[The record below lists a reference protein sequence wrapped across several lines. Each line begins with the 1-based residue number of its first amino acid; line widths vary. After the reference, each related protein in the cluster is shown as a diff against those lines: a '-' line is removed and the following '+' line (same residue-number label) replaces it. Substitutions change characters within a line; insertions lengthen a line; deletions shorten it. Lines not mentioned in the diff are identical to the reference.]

1 MTTSTCLFL
10 TLLLLLLSLSLSG
23 SDAFLSMR
31 VVSSLEERDW
41 AQLLPDL
48 IRTIGNHLLNDEAT
62 EYIRL
67 RVVCQPWRHATVDPS
82 ILEPRFFPR
91 NWLML
96 SPGYK
101 LRTDG
106 VAERVVNYIHH
117 GKQRAC

>member
-1 MTTSTCLFL
+1 VCSDNEYEPLPSL
-10 TLLLLLLSLSLSG
+10 AALSLSLSLDLTPF
-23 SDAFLSMR
+23 SRCAWFPPWK
-31 VVSSLEERDW
+31 EPDW

-48 IRTIGNHLLNDEAT
+48 VRKIGDHLLNDEVT
-62 EYIRL
+62 EYICL
-67 RVVCQPWRHATVDPS
+67 RVVCQPWRHTTVDPS

-106 VAERVVNYIHH
+106 VA
-117 GKQRAC
+117 

>member
-1 MTTSTCLFL
+1 
-10 TLLLLLLSLSLSG
+10 
-23 SDAFLSMR
+23 MR

-106 VAERVVNYIHH
+106 VA
-117 GKQRAC
+117 